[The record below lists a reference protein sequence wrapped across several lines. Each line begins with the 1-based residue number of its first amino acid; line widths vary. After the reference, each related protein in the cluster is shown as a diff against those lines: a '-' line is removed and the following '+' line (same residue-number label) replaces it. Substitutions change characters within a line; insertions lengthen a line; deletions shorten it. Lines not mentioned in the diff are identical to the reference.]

1 MSTFFWSEQ
10 KPSQA
15 FSNLKN
21 RFNAKGIFLK
31 KRCPAC
37 QGYPA
42 EARQLAHFVVF
53 SPPPLP
59 PPPPQP
65 AWDGFAIPMWAVG
78 SNLKRNKFKVTSA
91 RVTRAEG
98 CLEYPRSHIWFL
110 RLNLIQFLASVLQN
124 KPIKR
129 HCRLAL
135 PVYPVLYIKSNHFL
149 SAF

>member
-15 FSNLKN
+15 FSNLKK

-59 PPPPQP
+59 PPPSTCLRRVRDPNVSG
-65 AWDGFAIPMWAVG
+65 WF
-78 SNLKRNKFKVTSA
+78 KFEK
-91 RVTRAEG
+91 
-98 CLEYPRSHIWFL
+98 
-110 RLNLIQFLASVLQN
+110 
-124 KPIKR
+124 K
-129 HCRLAL
+129 
-135 PVYPVLYIKSNHFL
+135 
-149 SAF
+149 